1 MAQTQGESGFSGRAA
16 IGKNSGK
23 RPAPAKNGKAA
34 YVAAKPPSPAPAA
47 PVADTG
53 GYSSS
58 SWDGGGAAV
67 AAPQPVA
74 APAPV
79 APPPPPP
86 MRDVDWFNQD
96 SAYKGAAGR
105 SLTDL
110 TSQLAEI
117 LANRDSN
124 FQQLDLT
131 RGDISKGRQEDLTS
145 TGDDFAARGMLQSG
159 LFAQGADR
167 VAADYARQGEEA
179 NTLESQL
186 VQQYGNRG
194 NKVDLGGLNAN
205 NLNGAYGALGSL
217 GVGAGNNYNSAISKA
232 KAESAARSSQP
243 LIQTTS
249 W

>member
-1 MAQTQGESGFSGRAA
+1 MTQSESGFSGSSGHA
-16 IGKNSGK
+16 KNSGK
-23 RPAPAKNGKAA
+23 RPAIGKNGKTAYNAA
-34 YVAAKPPSPAPAA
+34 PPAAAAPA
-47 PVADTG
+47 PVAES
-53 GYSSS
+53 YSSDG
-58 SWDGGGAAV
+58 WDGGGVAAI

-105 SLTDL
+105 SLADL
-110 TSQLAEI
+110 TTQLAEI

-124 FQQLDLT
+124 FQQLDVT
-131 RGDISKGRQEDLTS
+131 RGDINTGRQEDLTA
-145 TGDDFAARGMLQSG
+145 TGDDFAARGMLGSG

-167 VAADYARQGEEA
+167 VAADYAKQGEQANSLEA
-179 NTLESQL
+179 QL

-194 NKVDLGGLNAN
+194 NKINLAGLNAG
-205 NLNGAYGALGSL
+205 NLNDAYSALGSL
-217 GVGAGNNYNSAISKA
+217 GVGAGNGYNSAISKA